1 MSGWNIIIAMY
12 LHVAVLWWTV
22 HIHLFLYKT
31 SQGTTKAYVVLYKTG
46 FKSNLIHVIS
56 FNGSWLFVRPP
67 GRQVLAEITRIEVKK
82 QFINERSAVA
92 LFTALLLAP
101 SILLDNADSFV
112 RALVYLIWKVCIDS
126 TALRICPN
134 IVGNPRIYALY

>member
-1 MSGWNIIIAMY
+1 MGVDYS
-12 LHVAVLWWTV
+12 H
-22 HIHLFLYKT
+22 
-31 SQGTTKAYVVLYKTG
+31 
-46 FKSNLIHVIS
+46 
-56 FNGSWLFVRPP
+56 
-67 GRQVLAEITRIEVKK
+67 RQVLAEITRIEVKK